1 MRLKKRTARFL
12 LGLGGLFVG
21 LLICEIGLRVG
32 GFSHQRL
39 FSMPDRYR
47 GVALPPNAEG
57 WWREEGNAYVR
68 INSAGLRDREH
79 AKQKP
84 PNTFRIAVLG
94 DSFAEAL
101 QVPIE
106 DTFWAI
112 LEKKLQEC
120 PGVVG
125 KQVEVINFGVSGYG
139 TAQELITLRREAW
152 DYSPDLIM
160 LVVAPG
166 NDIRDNSRTLSQD
179 GPRPFF
185 VYRGDQLVLDDSM
198 LEARNSSLAY
208 RLRESSVGQAFGWLE
223 SHLRV
228 LQLLD
233 KARTLFADRRI
244 LEKREDIASRMKA
257 RPLNNQGA
265 EVGLDAMIYY
275 EPTDPAWQDAWRVTE
290 GTITLM
296 RDEVR
301 SRGARFFVVT
311 VSSGRQ
317 VNPDSTARSNRL
329 QEAGLK
335 DFFYAERRIKAL
347 GERENFPVLNLAP
360 AFQSYAEQHNVF
372 LHGFGA
378 TLGTGHWNQ
387 EGHRL
392 AGEIIS
398 KWLCDGMTQ
407 KVSDCDD
414 RRLL

>member
-32 GFSHQRL
+32 GFSYPV
-39 FSMPDRYR
+39 FTMPDPYR
-47 GVALPPNAEG
+47 GVALRPNAEG
-57 WWREEGNAYVR
+57 WYREEGNAYVR

-79 AKQKP
+79 LKRKP
-84 PNTFRIAVLG
+84 ANTFRIAVLG

-101 QVPIE
+101 QVPME

-112 LEKKLQEC
+112 LEKTLQGC
-120 PGVVG
+120 PGVAG

-152 DYSPDLIM
+152 DYSPDLI
-160 LVVAPG
+160 LLTVTLG

-179 GPRPFF
+179 GTRPFF
-185 VYRGDQLVLDDSM
+185 VYRGEQLVLDNSM
-198 LEARNSSLAY
+198 LEARNNSPSFH
-208 RLRESSVGQAFGWLE
+208 LRESNLGRVVEWLRR
-223 SHLRV
+223 HARL
-228 LQLLD
+228 LQLVTKVRASFEERYIL
-233 KARTLFADRRI
+233 RR
-244 LEKREDIASRMKA
+244 REEIASRMNSP
-257 RPLNNQGA
+257 RVNTERA
-265 EVGLDAMIYY
+265 ESGMDQMVYC
-275 EPTDPAWQDAWRVTE
+275 EPTNPAWQEAWKVTE

-296 RDEVR
+296 RDEAR
-301 SRGARFFVVT
+301 TRGAQFFVAT
-311 VSSGRQ
+311 LSSGEQ
-317 VNPDSTARSNRL
+317 VTPDSRAREALL
-329 QEAGLK
+329 QSAGLK

-360 AFQSYAEQHNVF
+360 AFQSYAEQHKVF

-378 TLGTGHWNQ
+378 TLGMGHWNQ

-398 KWLCDGMTQ
+398 GWLGDGITQ
-407 KVSDCDD
+407 KNQ
-414 RRLL
+414 L

>member
-47 GVALPPNAEG
+47 GVALPANAEG

>member
-1 MRLKKRTARFL
+1 MKKRTARFL

-47 GVALPPNAEG
+47 GVALPANAEG

>member
-32 GFSHQRL
+32 GFSQPRL

-47 GVALPPNAEG
+47 GVALRPNAEG

-79 AKQKP
+79 ARQKP
-84 PNTFRIAVLG
+84 ANTFRIAVLG
-94 DSFAEAL
+94 DSFAEAR

-120 PGVVG
+120 PGVAG
-125 KQVEVINFGVSGYG
+125 KLVEVINFGVAGYG

-152 DYSPDLIM
+152 DYSPDLIL
-160 LVVAPG
+160 LVVTPG

-179 GPRPFF
+179 GPRPFL

-208 RLRESSVGQAFGWLE
+208 RLRESSVGQAFEWLE
-223 SHLRV
+223 SHSRV
-228 LQLLD
+228 LQLLN
-233 KARTLFADRRI
+233 KARTSFEDRRI
-244 LEKREDIASRMKA
+244 LRRREDIASRMKS
-257 RPLNNQGA
+257 RPLNNQMT
-265 EVGLDAMIYY
+265 EMGLDAMIYY
-275 EPTDPAWQDAWRVTE
+275 EPADPAWQDAWRVTE
-290 GTITLM
+290 GTITLL
-296 RDEVR
+296 RDEAR
-301 SRGARFFVVT
+301 SRGAQFFVVT

-317 VNPDSTARSNRL
+317 VTPDSTARSNLL

-347 GERENFPVLNLAP
+347 GEREGFPVLNLAP
-360 AFQSYAEQHNVF
+360 AFQSYAEQHKVF

-398 KWLCDGMTQ
+398 RWLCDGIT
-407 KVSDCDD
+407 
-414 RRLL
+414 

>member
-84 PNTFRIAVLG
+84 PNTFRVAVLG

-398 KWLCDGMTQ
+398 KWLCDGMT
-407 KVSDCDD
+407 
-414 RRLL
+414 